1 MISSFLRFPLQEHI
15 LQGRAVGHQGAVKSG
30 YLDWRQK
37 AAVEEVAEQSIQAG
51 IFGEEET
58 GIQ

>member
-1 MISSFLRFPLQEHI
+1 M
-15 LQGRAVGHQGAVKSG
+15 QGRAVGHQGAVKSG